1 MGERDFSVIF
11 ENLRLAGNR
20 QTWMS
25 QAVLSGKNY
34 VVTGANSGIGFF
46 SARRFAQLGANV
58 ALVCRNEHRGRE
70 AVSEIMATTGNA
82 NISLYLADFNSLA
95 SVSEM
100 ADNLLRDIPK
110 IDVLCNNAGGANGS
124 RTVTEEGFETTFVS
138 NHLSSFLLTKK
149 LLPAIL
155 NAAGEDL
162 ARIVFTSSY
171 GHFNSSL
178 DFDDLGLEEGYST
191 LKAYGRSKLMNLL
204 TARELQN
211 RLAGK
216 SVVVSSFHPGAVRT
230 PIWKKGGLLACLLG
244 IILYPFMKSVVRGS
258 ATFIWLASSEDLA
271 SKGAGG
277 HYFYEGKRA
286 DTAKFATDEDAKRL
300 WQISEELV
308 APYC

>member
-1 MGERDFSVIF
+1 
-11 ENLRLAGNR
+11 
-20 QTWMS
+20 
-25 QAVLSGKNY
+25 
-34 VVTGANSGIGFF
+34 
-46 SARRFAQLGANV
+46 
-58 ALVCRNEHRGRE
+58 
-70 AVSEIMATTGNA
+70 
-82 NISLYLADFNSLA
+82 
-95 SVSEM
+95 M

-155 NAAGEDL
+155 NAGGEDL

-171 GHFNSSL
+171 GYFNSAIY
-178 DFDDLGLEEGYST
+178 FNDLGLKEGYST

-204 TARELQN
+204 TARVLQS
-211 RLAGK
+211 RLACK
-216 SVVVSSFHPGAVRT
+216 SVVASSFHPGAVRT
-230 PIWKKGGLLACLLG
+230 PIWKKGGLLARLLG
-244 IILYPFMKSVVRGS
+244 LILFPFMKSVVQGA
-258 ATFIWLASSEDLA
+258 ATFIWLASSEDRA
-271 SKGAGG
+271 SKGADG

-300 WQISEELV
+300 WQKSEELV

>member
-1 MGERDFSVIF
+1 
-11 ENLRLAGNR
+11 
-20 QTWMS
+20 MS
-25 QAVLSGKNY
+25 QTALSGKNY
-34 VVTGANSGIGFF
+34 VVTGANSGIGLF

-58 ALVCRNEHRGRE
+58 ALVCRNEQRGSE
-70 AVSEIMATTGNA
+70 AVTEIIATTGNA
-82 NISLYLADFNSLA
+82 NISLYLADFSSLA

-155 NAAGEDL
+155 NAGGEDL

-171 GHFNSSL
+171 GHFNSAI
-178 DFDDLGLEEGYST
+178 DFNDLGLKEGYST

-216 SVVVSSFHPGAVRT
+216 NVVASSFHPGAVRT
-230 PIWKKGGLLACLLG
+230 PIWKKGGLLARLMGL
-244 IILYPFMKSVVRGS
+244 ILYPFMKSVVQGS
-258 ATFIWLASSEDLA
+258 ATFIWLASSEDRA
-271 SKGAGG
+271 SKEADG
-277 HYFYEGKRA
+277 HYFYEGRRA
-286 DTAKFATDEDAKRL
+286 DTAKFATNEDAKRL

-308 APYC
+308 APNC